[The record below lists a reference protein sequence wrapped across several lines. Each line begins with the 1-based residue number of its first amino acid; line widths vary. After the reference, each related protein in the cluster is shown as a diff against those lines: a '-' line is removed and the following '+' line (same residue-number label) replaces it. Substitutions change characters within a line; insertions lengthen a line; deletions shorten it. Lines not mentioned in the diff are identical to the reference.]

1 MFGKMKEL
9 MELQKKAK
17 EMEKAMGAMKVE
29 KSTRDGKIRLVM
41 NGNQKMESLNIDTSL
56 FAPEQKSYVE
66 KTLTELVSEA
76 GEEVKKKSA
85 SQAMEMMKGMNLKLP
100 GF

>member
-41 NGNQKMESLNIDTSL
+41 NGNQSVESLNIDTSL
-56 FAPEQKSYVE
+56 FTPDQKAYVE
-66 KTLTELVSEA
+66 KTLTQLISEA

-85 SQAMEMMKGMNLKLP
+85 SQAMEMMKGMNIKLP